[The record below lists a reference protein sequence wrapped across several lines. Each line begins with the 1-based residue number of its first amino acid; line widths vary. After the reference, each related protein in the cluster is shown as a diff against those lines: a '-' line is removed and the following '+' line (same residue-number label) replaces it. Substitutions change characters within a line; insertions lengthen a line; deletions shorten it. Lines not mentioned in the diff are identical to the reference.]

1 MELILAVTQVTGII
15 LIFGWFIPN
24 LLSAEN
30 TEDAFKT
37 LNKLVGLIFI
47 MMGAALIIITIWK
60 GF

>member
-15 LIFGWFIPN
+15 LIFGWFIPT

-30 TEDAFKT
+30 AEDAFKT
-37 LNKLVGLIFI
+37 LNKLVGLIFM